1 MVDLRHDEKGTEM
14 TATNGYEQLWDA
26 YTRDFKTAFMKDDL
40 HTARLVLDAAFA
52 DAEEFVEID
61 FRLVAST
68 HSLASSYC
76 VMNREDDARALYEKF
91 IELREKVM
99 GPEDPDVA
107 ESLERV
113 AVLQLD
119 TFKRPKLSIAI

>member
-1 MVDLRHDEKGTEM
+1 M

-52 DAEEFVEID
+52 DAEDFVEID

>member
-1 MVDLRHDEKGTEM
+1 M
-14 TATNGYEQLWDA
+14 TSYGHERLWDA
-26 YTRDFKTAFMKDDL
+26 YIKDFKTAFIKDDL
-40 HTARLVLDAAFA
+40 ETAKTVLDAAFA
-52 DAEEFVEID
+52 DAEDYLEID

-76 VMNREDDARALYEKF
+76 VMNRETEARALYEKF

-119 TFKRPKLSIAI
+119 AFKRKKLSVAI